1 MRKKNILIQ
10 EMFDLSS
17 ITVRALIAV
26 VVIILGVVLIK
37 YFSTDKEESITEY
50 AAPVKPTLKGIL
62 KSPRN
67 LVKKLESIPPAS
79 KQVNWAPSAVDTV
92 MVPNGEWDTNRF
104 PDSFVTNVASGGF
117 PDNDEGGFDAARKTK
132 WTPEYPQNFAVSS
145 LTAMN
150 GNTIV
155 PEPALGLED
164 PFATDFGSV

>member
-79 KQVNWAPSAVDTV
+79 KQVSWGPSAVDTV
-92 MVPNGEWDTNRF
+92 MVPNGEFDTNRF

-117 PDNDEGGFDAARKTK
+117 PADDEGGFDAARKTK

-150 GNTIV
+150 GNTLV